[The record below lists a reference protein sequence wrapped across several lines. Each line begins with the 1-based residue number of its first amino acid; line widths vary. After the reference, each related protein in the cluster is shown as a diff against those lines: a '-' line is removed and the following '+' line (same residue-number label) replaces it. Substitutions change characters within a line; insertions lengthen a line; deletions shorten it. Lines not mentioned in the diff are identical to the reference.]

1 MTEGH
6 TTDSAH
12 AKKPTI
18 AVVVGSG
25 GIKTFAAIALYEF
38 LDEAGI
44 VPDLLVGCSGGAIM
58 TGLRAAGYT
67 PAQMLEL
74 IPRLLNRELF
84 SKVDYRV
91 LLGIP
96 RLPFGKFDFS
106 CGIIKPDAI
115 KAIYRQLFGDRRLED
130 LRPTTLL
137 QVTDFHTGEG
147 FVLERGLLADA
158 VFASG
163 SSYPA
168 LPPLQIDG
176 RWLVDGGFS
185 SPCPLLEAV
194 KRGIDII
201 IVVSIETKLD
211 AEPKS
216 YVDLFNYGQSICAN
230 TLIRNQ
236 MTTAITLHHY
246 EIIQINVRFTRPVE
260 FWDVEKVPFVLE
272 AGRKAV
278 EAGKGAILS
287 AVENFSA
294 AV

>member
-1 MTEGH
+1 MAGIKESIH
-6 TTDSAH
+6 
-12 AKKPTI
+12 KERPTV
-18 AVVVGSG
+18 AVVIGSG

-44 VPDLLVGCSGGAIM
+44 VPDLLIGCSGGAIM
-58 TGLRAAGYT
+58 TGLRAAGYS
-67 PAQMLEL
+67 PVQMLEL
-74 IPRLLNRELF
+74 IPKLLNRELF

-96 RLPFGKFDFS
+96 KLPFGKFDFS
-106 CGIIKPDAI
+106 CGIIKPQGIQAI
-115 KAIYRQLFGDRRLED
+115 HRQLFGDTRLED
-130 LRPTTLL
+130 LCPTTLL

-158 VFASG
+158 IYASG

-185 SPCPLLEAV
+185 SPCPVLEAV
-194 KRGIDII
+194 KRNIDII

-216 YVDLFNYGQSICAN
+216 YVDLFNYGQSLCAN
-230 TLIRNQ
+230 NLIRNQ
-236 MTTAITLHHY
+236 MATAITLHHY
-246 EIIQINVRFTRPVE
+246 EIVQINVRFTSPVE
-260 FWDVEKVPFVLE
+260 FWDVDKVPYVLE
-272 AGRKAV
+272 TGRKAV
-278 EAGKGAILS
+278 EARKNEILS
-287 AVENFSA
+287 AIENFPGVS
-294 AV
+294 